1 MIKDNLN
8 QIKASLPNDV
18 ELIVVSKFRPL
29 EQLMEVYETGH
40 RQFAE
45 NRVQELTT
53 KYESMPKD
61 VLWHMIGHLQSNKVK
76 YIAPFIHLIHSVD
89 SFELATEINKQALK
103 NNRIIPVLL
112 QFHIAQEE
120 TKSGF
125 STDGFQTIIPDLIKL
140 EGIEIQ
146 GVMGMASLTDNQE
159 QVFQEFTHL
168 KSIFNSL
175 KNSYFQNHPN
185 FKIISMGM
193 SGDYLIAVKAGS
205 TMVRVGSLVF
215 E

>member
-89 SFELATEINKQALK
+89 SIELATEINKQALK
-103 NNRIIPVLL
+103 NHRIIPVLL

-125 STDGFQTIIPDLIKL
+125 STDGFQTIIPDLIKM

-159 QVFQEFTHL
+159 QVFKEFSHL

>member
-89 SFELATEINKQALK
+89 SIELATEINKQALK

-125 STDGFQTIIPDLIKL
+125 STDGFQTIIPDLIKMV
-140 EGIEIQ
+140 GIEIQ

-159 QVFQEFTHL
+159 QVFQEFSHL

>member
-89 SFELATEINKQALK
+89 SIELATEINKQALK

-125 STDGFQTIIPDLIKL
+125 STDGFQTIIPDLIKMV
-140 EGIEIQ
+140 GIEIQ